1 MSKRILKP
9 LIIVLVV
16 ICVIACIP
24 GVYSYMVHRT
34 APITNIFERANVDC
48 TVHDVFNGTTKKLVT
63 VTNDSNVEAY
73 VRVRV
78 VSYWVDSKGGVIAKE
93 SPTVTINYNNDWV
106 YDAVDQTYYYKYPLA
121 PDASTPDLLNGGTLT
136 LSSYSNQDD
145 NQGNNQSGTQNNEVV
160 FTYHQ
165 VVEFVAEAIQS
176 NPTKAVTESWNV
188 MIKMVDGKNVITG
201 ITSN

>member
-9 LIIVLVV
+9 LIILLVV
-16 ICVIACIP
+16 ICVVACIP

-48 TVHDVFNGTTKKLVT
+48 TVHDVFDGTDKKDVT
-63 VTNDSNVEAY
+63 VTNNSNVDAY

-78 VSYWVDSKGGVIAKE
+78 VSYWVDSKGGVIASQ
-93 SPTVTINYNNDWV
+93 SPAVEISYNSEFWI
-106 YDAVDQTYYYKYPLA
+106 YDAVNQTYYYKYPLKSG
-121 PDASTPDLLNGGTLT
+121 ASTEDLLNGGTLT
-136 LSSYSNQDD
+136 LSSYDNKGSNTDNSTDD
-145 NQGNNQSGTQNNEVV
+145 KVV

-176 NPTKAVTESWNV
+176 NPKKAVTDSWGVTIN
-188 MIKMVDGKNVITG
+188 DDRAITKV
-201 ITSN
+201 N